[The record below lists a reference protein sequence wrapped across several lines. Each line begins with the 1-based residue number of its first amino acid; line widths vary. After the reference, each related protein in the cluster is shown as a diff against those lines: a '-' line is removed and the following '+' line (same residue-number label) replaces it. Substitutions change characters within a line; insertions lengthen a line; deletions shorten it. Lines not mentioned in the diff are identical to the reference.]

1 MAISG
6 GSVADVSIQHR
17 RSQEERSAET
27 RTRLLDA
34 TVACLLELGY
44 HATTTN
50 AIQQRAGVSRGA
62 LMYHYASKAELLV
75 AAVRHLAR
83 QRGAN
88 LREQA
93 KRLPEGDD
101 RTGQAIDLLWEIFTG
116 PLFTANLELWS
127 AARTDEELRSAIVDS
142 ERGLRADMHAVM
154 VELFGRAQAD
164 QVSFAD
170 AIELTLQFMRG
181 AALTAI
187 VRADTAKQIRIV
199 DMWKPVFAHLV
210 EGGVHA

>member
-1 MAISG
+1 
-6 GSVADVSIQHR
+6 VSIQQR

-27 RTRLLDA
+27 KLRLLDA

-44 HATTTN
+44 HGTTTN

-62 LMYHYASKAELLV
+62 LMHHYASKLELLV
-75 AAVRHLAR
+75 AAVRHLAE
-83 QRGAN
+83 QRGEN
-88 LREQA
+88 LHQRAQSLE
-93 KRLPEGDD
+93 EGLD

-127 AARTDEELRSAIVDS
+127 AARTDEELRQAIVES
-142 ERGLRADMHAVM
+142 ERGLRAATNTLMG
-154 VELFGRAQAD
+154 ELFGETAARD
-164 QVSFAD
+164 PRFMD

-187 VRADTAKQIRIV
+187 VRTNSAKQQRFV
-199 DMWKPVFAHLV
+199 DLWKAVFAELV
-210 EGGVHA
+210 GEEVRNG